1 MERGMTADQVLKAL
15 WRRKVLVGA
24 IVLGVFAVGAAIVLS
39 QPSVYEA
46 TAVVRVQHQRPGEEM
61 VQRTV
66 SELVEQRLLTV
77 RQELMARP
85 VLQKAIEEMN
95 LYPDIVSEKGMEAA
109 VNRMRKDITVRV
121 EGESAFELTYAS
133 TDPNVAAQVANRL
146 PQLFAEEAQKSR
158 QEQAARAT
166 RLFEDEVVALSKSV
180 TEWEKKIAQFK
191 VDHQGELPE
200 QLEMNMRGLE
210 RVGALLQTKS
220 EELRVAEARRSDL
233 ARARNAADSEAG
245 RMEAAEHSLT
255 QGLVAARS
263 SWTADHPEVK
273 RITQE
278 LNVMRERRKDAEGR
292 QFAERQERARVADL
306 ITNIQKEIEGL
317 HEQAKEYQSRLDR
330 TPQWAHALGVL
341 NRDYEIA
348 RTKYQSVV
356 SRRVEAELAQ
366 ELEAKSAASLFNTI
380 SPAGVP
386 VAAARPDRVSGL
398 LIAFLLALGVGVLT
412 GVVMEMRDDS
422 IRDTQ
427 ELRDRLPLPVL
438 AVVPNMQGKV
448 EKRVLMPATGS
459 RNGVVTPP
467 TNDSPL
473 N

>member
-1 MERGMTADQVLKAL
+1 MTADQVLKAL

-24 IVLGVFAVGAAIVLS
+24 IVLGAFAVGAAIVLS
-39 QPSVYEA
+39 QQNVYEA
-46 TAVVRVQHQRPGEEM
+46 TAVMRVQPQRPTEDM

-85 VLQKAIEEMN
+85 VLEKAIQEMN
-95 LYPDIVSEKGMEAA
+95 LYPDIVSEKGMDAA
-109 VNRMRKDITVRV
+109 ITRMRKDLTVRV
-121 EGESAFELTYAS
+121 EGESAFELTYS
-133 TDPNVAAQVANRL
+133 HTDANVAAQVANRL
-146 PQLFAEEAQKSR
+146 PQLFAEQALKTR

-166 RLFEDEVVALSKSV
+166 QLFQDEIGSLSKSV
-180 TEWEKKIAQFK
+180 TEWEGKIAQFK
-191 VDHQGELPE
+191 VAHIGELPE

-233 ARARNAADSEAG
+233 ARAHNAGDSEAG
-245 RMEAAEHSLT
+245 RLEAAEHSLT

-273 RITQE
+273 RLSQE
-278 LNVMRERRKDAEGR
+278 LDAMREKRKDAEGR
-292 QFAERQERARVADL
+292 QWAERQERARVATL
-306 ITNIQKEIEGL
+306 ITNVQKDIEDL
-317 HEQAKEYQSRLDR
+317 HQQAKGYQERLDR
-330 TPQWAHALGVL
+330 TPKWAHELGVL
-341 NRDYEIA
+341 QRDYEIA

-366 ELEAKSAASLFNTI
+366 DLEVKSAESLFHTV

-386 VAAARPDRVSGL
+386 VVPAKPDRMTGL
-398 LIAFLLALGVGVLT
+398 LISFLIALGLGVLT
-412 GVVMEMRDDS
+412 GVVLEMRDDS
-422 IRDTQ
+422 IRDTE
-427 ELRDRLPLPVL
+427 ELRERLPIPVL
-438 AVVPNMQGKV
+438 AVVPNMQGKA
-448 EKRVLMPATGS
+448 EKRVLMPATGA
-459 RNGVVTPP
+459 RNGVVSPSSS
-467 TNDSPL
+467 DSPL

>member
-39 QPSVYEA
+39 QPKVYEA
-46 TAVVRVQHQRPGEEM
+46 SAVVRVQPHRPGEEM

-77 RQELMARP
+77 RQELMSRP
-85 VLQKAIEEMN
+85 VLQRAIEEMN
-95 LYPDIVSEKGMEAA
+95 LYPEIVSEDGIEAA
-109 VNRMRKDITVRV
+109 VTRMRKDLTVRV
-121 EGESAFELTYAS
+121 EGESAFELTYS
-133 TDPNVAAQVANRL
+133 SHDPQVAAQVANRL
-146 PQLFAEEAQKSR
+146 PQLFSEQALKSR

-166 RLFEDEVVALSKSV
+166 RLFQDELTSLSKSV
-180 TEWEKKIAQFK
+180 TEWERKIAQFK
-191 VDHQGELPE
+191 VDHLGELPE

-220 EELRVAEARRSDL
+220 EELRVAEARRSEL

-245 RMEAAEHSLT
+245 RLESAEHTLT
-255 QGLVAARS
+255 QNLVAARS

-273 RITQE
+273 RLSQE
-278 LNVMRERRKDAEGR
+278 LSTMREKRKDAESR
-292 QFAERQERARVADL
+292 QWAERQERTRVGEL
-306 ITNIQKEIEGL
+306 ITAIEKDIEALHQQAGDYQK
-317 HEQAKEYQSRLDR
+317 RLDR
-330 TPQWAHALGVL
+330 TPQWAHELGVL
-341 NRDYEIA
+341 QRDYEIA

-356 SRRVEAELAQ
+356 SRRVEAEIAQ
-366 ELEAKSAASLFNTI
+366 DLEMKSAESLFHVV

-386 VAAARPDRVSGL
+386 TIAAKPDRVSGMI
-398 LIAFLLALGVGVLT
+398 IAFLVALALGVLT
-412 GVVMEMRDDS
+412 TVMLEMRDDS

-438 AVVPNMQGKV
+438 AVVPNMQGKA
-448 EKRVLMPATGS
+448 EKRVLMPVTGV
-459 RNGVVTPP
+459 RNGVVPP
-467 TNDSPL
+467 SSSDSPL

>member
-24 IVLGVFAVGAAIVLS
+24 IVLAVFAVGAAIVMV
-39 QPSVYEA
+39 QPNVYEA
-46 TAVVRVQHQRPGEEM
+46 TSVVRVQPQRPGEEM

-77 RQELMARP
+77 RQELMSRP

-109 VNRMRKDITVRV
+109 IGRMRKDITVRV
-121 EGESAFELTYAS
+121 EGESAFELVYAS
-133 TDPNVAAQVANRL
+133 TDANVAAQVANRL
-146 PQLFAEEAQKSR
+146 PQLFAEETLKSR
-158 QEQAARAT
+158 QTQAARAT
-166 RLFEDEVVALSKSV
+166 KLFEDEIVSLSASV
-180 TEWEKKIAQFK
+180 TGWEKKIAQFK
-191 VDHQGELPE
+191 VAHIGELPE

-220 EELRVAEARRSDL
+220 EELRVAEGRRSDL

-245 RMEAAEHSLT
+245 RLEAAESTLT
-255 QGLVAARS
+255 RDLVSARS

-273 RITQE
+273 RLDQE
-278 LNVMRERRKDAEGR
+278 LNTMTNKRKDAEGR
-292 QFAERQERARVADL
+292 QWAERQERTRVTGL
-306 ITNIQKEIEGL
+306 IGGIQKDIEAL
-317 HEQAKEYQSRLDR
+317 HQQAKSYQERLDR
-330 TPQWAHALGVL
+330 TPKWAHELGVL
-341 NRDYEIA
+341 QRDYEIA

-366 ELEAKSAASLFNTI
+366 ELELRGAEDLFHVV
-380 SPAGVP
+380 SPASVP
-386 VAAARPDRVSGL
+386 AIAARPDRVSGM
-398 LIAFLLALGVGVLT
+398 LIALLVALGLGILT
-412 GVVMEMRDDS
+412 GVVLEMRDDS

-427 ELRDRLPLPVL
+427 ELRERLPLPVL

-448 EKRVLMPATGS
+448 EKRVLMPAAGA
-459 RNGVVTPP
+459 RNGVVPP
-467 TNDSPL
+467 TSTDSTL

>member
-24 IVLGVFAVGAAIVLS
+24 IVLGVFAVGAAIVWS
-39 QPSVYEA
+39 QPNVYEA
-46 TAVVRVQHQRPGEEM
+46 TTVVRVQPQRPGEDM

-77 RQELMARP
+77 RQEVMARP

-95 LYPDIVSEKGMEAA
+95 LYPEIVSEKGIEAA
-109 VNRMRKDITVRV
+109 VDRMRKDITLRV
-121 EGESAFELTYAS
+121 EGESAFELTYAHN
-133 TDPNVAAQVANRL
+133 DPNVAAQVANRL
-146 PQLFAEEAQKSR
+146 PELFAEQARKSR
-158 QEQAARAT
+158 QEQAVRAT
-166 RLFEDEVVALSKSV
+166 KLFEDEVVALSKSV
-180 TEWEKKIAQFK
+180 TDWEKRIAQFK
-191 VDHQGELPE
+191 VDHIGELPE

-220 EELRVAEARRSDL
+220 EELRVAEARRSEL

-245 RMEAAEHSLT
+245 RLEAAEHTLT

-273 RITQE
+273 RMSQE
-278 LNVMRERRKDAEGR
+278 LNTMRERRKEAESR
-292 QFAERQERARVADL
+292 QWVERQERARVSDL
-306 ITNIQKEIEGL
+306 IASIQKEIEGL
-317 HEQAKEYQSRLDR
+317 HVQAKAYQDRLDR
-330 TPQWAHALGVL
+330 TPRWAHELGVL

-348 RTKYQSVV
+348 RAKYQSVV

-366 ELEAKSAASLFNTI
+366 ELEAKSAESLFHVV

-386 VAAARPDRVSGL
+386 VAAARPDRLSGL
-398 LIAFLLALGVGVLT
+398 LVCFLIALGLGVLT
-412 GVVMEMRDDS
+412 GVVLEMRDDS

-427 ELRDRLPLPVL
+427 ELRERLPLPVL
-438 AVVPNMQGKV
+438 AVVPNMQGKT
-448 EKRVLMPATGS
+448 EKRVLMPHTGG
-459 RNGVVTPP
+459 RNGVVAPSSS
-467 TNDSPL
+467 DSPL